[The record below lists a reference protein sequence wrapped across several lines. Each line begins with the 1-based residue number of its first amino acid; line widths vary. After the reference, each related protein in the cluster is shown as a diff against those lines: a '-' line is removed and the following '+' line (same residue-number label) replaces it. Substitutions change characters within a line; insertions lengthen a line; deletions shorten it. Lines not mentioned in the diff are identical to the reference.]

1 MGNGERRKPG
11 DAHERAIKAAETDGT
26 KRALA
31 TFGNRFG
38 LGLYD
43 KEQNGVTPR
52 KPDSHPTGLSLYV
65 PGGEILAADLSA
77 EGFCTGLR
85 QLIEKVTT
93 ATELQSLLRL
103 NDENLAR
110 LRAEAPNL
118 KTGKGTHYA
127 DVLEK
132 LAKDRI
138 KDIGSRA
145 DQEPVVPSPLPL
157 QPSKIA
163 PGPRIDKGEFV
174 FGAERRFRDKA
185 HLQFVA
191 SQPCLICGRQP
202 SHAHHLT
209 FAQSRGL
216 SMKVSDEYSVP
227 LCAVHHDDLHRNG
240 PEPAWWQARGLDPIS
255 VAAEFWNQS
264 RQNVD
269 DRAPWMPNSSSSA
282 ALRDNNKSASGENG

>member
-1 MGNGERRKPG
+1 M
-11 DAHERAIKAAETDGT
+11 
-26 KRALA
+26 
-31 TFGNRFG
+31 
-38 LGLYD
+38 
-43 KEQNGVTPR
+43 
-52 KPDSHPTGLSLYV
+52 
-65 PGGEILAADLSA
+65 PGGEILAGDLSA

-93 ATELQSLLRL
+93 RSELQSLLRL
-103 NDENLAR
+103 NDESLAR

-132 LAKDRI
+132 LAQDRMKDPGLAPDGD
-138 KDIGSRA
+138 K
-145 DQEPVVPSPLPL
+145 EPPSPSPSL

-163 PGPRIDKGEFV
+163 PRPRVDKKELT

-209 FAQSRGL
+209 FAQSRAL
-216 SMKVSDEYSVP
+216 SLKVSDEFTVP
-227 LCAVHHDDLHRNG
+227 LCAVHHDDVHRNG
-240 PEPAWWQARGLDPIS
+240 PEQAWWEKRGTDPMPLA
-255 VAAEFWNQS
+255 VALWSTS
-264 RQNVD
+264 RSMVESRPIASKGD
-269 DRAPWMPNSSSSA
+269 KADHA
-282 ALRDNNKSASGENG
+282 AGNKSSLENVGNTAAV